1 MSTTPVAYLGPAGT
15 FTEEALWRFRDHIDG
30 EIEPLPVDSPSEAL
44 AAVRSGRA
52 AYAVVAIENSVDG
65 AVTSTSDAF
74 VEAPGVMVYRE
85 VELPISFAIMT
96 RPGFPLAEAKRLS
109 THPVAHRQ
117 VRSWIAANV
126 PDVDFVAASSNAA
139 AARAVAEGDADVAAA
154 PRRAADLFGL
164 EVHAENI
171 ADVAGAR
178 TRFVLAGP
186 TGRPTPRTGD
196 DRTSVV
202 FRLPNEP
209 GTLVGALQEFAYRG
223 VDLSRIES
231 RPTREEANTY
241 NFYVDLVG
249 HIDDVPVA
257 EALRSLWLRAS
268 KIAFLGSWPR
278 GEGGAG
284 GEDVFTGEGSGA
296 DKQRLEQAS
305 EWVRAA
311 REGDTPC

>member
-1 MSTTPVAYLGPAGT
+1 MSTTSVAYLGPAGT
-15 FTEEALWRFRDHIDG
+15 FTEEALWLFRDHISG

-44 AAVRSGRA
+44 NAVREGRA
-52 AYAVVAIENSVDG
+52 QYAVVAIENSVDG

-74 VEAPGVMVYRE
+74 VEGGGVMIYRE
-85 VELPISFAIMT
+85 VELPISFAVMT
-96 RPGFPLAEAKRLS
+96 RPGFSLSDAQRFS

-117 VRSWIAANV
+117 VRRWLEENLPGV
-126 PDVDFVAASSNAA
+126 PFSAASSNAA
-139 AARAVAEGDADVAAA
+139 AAKAVAEGEADVAAA

-164 EVHAENI
+164 DVHAEGI
-171 ADVAGAR
+171 ADLREAR

-186 TGRPTPRTGD
+186 VGVPTKRTGN

-202 FRLPNEP
+202 FQLPNEP

-223 VDLSRIES
+223 VDLTRIES
-231 RPTREEANTY
+231 RPTREAANTY

-268 KIAFLGSWPR
+268 TIAFLGSWPR
-278 GEGGAG
+278 FDGG
-284 GEDVFTGEGSGA
+284 GEDRIV
-296 DKQRLEQAS
+296 DPQRLEQA
-305 EWVRAA
+305 EQWVRAA
-311 REGDTPC
+311 REGTSC